1 MKQQSGSSAM
11 FNILYSMIPLLGF
24 WLIEKYWGL
33 QAGIIAAVVLSFI
46 EVAWVY
52 YREKRLE
59 PFAVWSAVL
68 IVIMGFISWVTESA
82 TLILLKPAI
91 FEGIFAIIFL
101 FSSFIGKP
109 FMAVM
114 AERQLKGQTIT
125 TFHSI
130 YFKGLNL
137 RIGIF
142 FLIHTI
148 LTVYAALYLSKDAWF
163 FVKGILFYLMFFIFF
178 AFEFVYSRFRAKR
191 YHEKM
196 ESQYA
201 FLQYQQ
207 NLAKQI
213 REGKA
218 RE

>member
-1 MKQQSGSSAM
+1 MKQPSGSSAM
-11 FNILYSMIPLLGF
+11 FNIFYSMIPLLGF
-24 WLIEKYWGL
+24 WLIEKYYGL
-33 QAGIIAAVVLSFI
+33 QAGIIAAIVLSFI

-68 IVIMGFISWVTESA
+68 IVLMGVISWITESA

-91 FEGIFAIIFL
+91 FEGIFAVIFL

-109 FMAVM
+109 FMEIM
-114 AERQLKGQTIT
+114 AQKQLKGQNIT
-125 TFHSI
+125 AFHSM
-130 YFKGLNL
+130 YFKGLNF
-137 RIGIF
+137 RIGVF

-163 FVKGILFYLMFFIFF
+163 FVKGILFYMMFFVFF
-178 AFEFVYSRFRAKR
+178 AFEFVYSRLKAKR
-191 YHEKM
+191 YREKM
-196 ESQYA
+196 EGQYA

-207 NLAKQI
+207 DMVKQI
-213 REGKA
+213 REGKHN
-218 RE
+218 E